1 MSEMVERV
9 ARALCESNGSDPD
22 ALHFQIPDDEYQEPA
37 WKAYVFEA
45 RAAIEAMR
53 EPDDEM
59 VEAACQATFIPVSLT
74 GEQTHRL
81 GYRAMLDAAL
91 ALPIPGEE
99 NTEGEKR

>member
-1 MSEMVERV
+1 MTRELTMLEKV
-9 ARALCESNGSDPD
+9 AAAIYEAMDLTDGLDTTAAET
-22 ALHFQIPDDEYQEPA
+22 Y
-37 WKAYVFEA
+37 A